1 MREGFVP
8 GGMEKETLRKEE
20 RIRRRREY
28 LAIYQEAV
36 RINCDHFTLL
46 IRRNQQAQRRL
57 GITASKKVG
66 GAVTRN
72 RVKRLIREFFRLNKS
87 LVSESSDLVVI
98 AKKGIPPLKL
108 SQVNKE
114 MKGALNRTR
123 DVS

>member
-1 MREGFVP
+1 
-8 GGMEKETLRKEE
+8 MEKETLRKAE

-57 GITASKKVG
+57 GITASKKAG